1 MARWLLRQ
9 QRLGRRLAPHE
20 QRVAEKLDHHA
31 HPQKPNEST
40 NNHTTRAIV
49 LDKEKIMNNTTS
61 KDKVLRVVEVAIEVV
76 GLIIMLLP
84 LVLGRGKTK

>member
-1 MARWLLRQ
+1 
-9 QRLGRRLAPHE
+9 
-20 QRVAEKLDHHA
+20 
-31 HPQKPNEST
+31 
-40 NNHTTRAIV
+40 
-49 LDKEKIMNNTTS
+49 MNNTTS

>member
-1 MARWLLRQ
+1 MHTNKA
-9 QRLGRRLAPHE
+9 
-20 QRVAEKLDHHA
+20 
-31 HPQKPNEST
+31 T
-40 NNHTTRAIV
+40 NNHTTRAVV
-49 LDKEKIMNNTTS
+49 LDQEKIMNNTTS

>member
-1 MARWLLRQ
+1 M
-9 QRLGRRLAPHE
+9 
-20 QRVAEKLDHHA
+20 AEKLGHHA
-31 HPQKPNEST
+31 KIQEAHQKAT
-40 NNHTTRAIV
+40 NNHTTRAVV